1 MSQITFALLGKSG
14 AGKTTVADYLHN
26 YYGVGCI
33 AFADPL
39 KEAAEI
45 LFNGESFYYCKN
57 RSIRDSV
64 VTKRKFICD
73 LADMVKAID
82 EDSFIKI
89 ADRQTRKMKDF
100 SAVVFTDVRFKNEVK
115 YLRGKKAVFIEIVR
129 DDLEPVGFE
138 HESEQL
144 DTSKIHRIV
153 IKNNGTISDLY
164 SEVDRAMLHYLEYLS

>member
-1 MSQITFALLGKSG
+1 MSQIIFALLGKST

-45 LFNGESFYYCKN
+45 LFNGESFYSDKN
-57 RSIRDSV
+57 KNLADSG
-64 VTKRKFICD
+64 VTKRKILCD
-73 LADMVKAID
+73 LADMVKCVD
-82 EDSFIKI
+82 EDAFIKL
-89 ADRQTRKMKDF
+89 ADKQVRKMRDF
-100 SAVVFTDVRFKNEVK
+100 SALIFTDVRFKNEVK

-129 DDLEPVGFE
+129 DNLESTGFQ

-153 IKNNGTISDLY
+153 INNNGTLSDLY

>member
-1 MSQITFALLGKSG
+1 MSQIIFALLGKST

-45 LFNGESFYYCKN
+45 LFNGESFYSDKN
-57 RSIRDSV
+57 KSLTATG
-64 VTKRKFICD
+64 VTKRKILCD
-73 LADMVKAID
+73 IADMVKSVD
-82 EDSFIKI
+82 EDAFIKL
-89 ADRQTRKMKDF
+89 ADKQARKMRDF
-100 SAVVFTDVRFKNEVK
+100 SAIVFTDVRLKNEVK
-115 YLRGKKAVFIEIVR
+115 YLRSKKAVFIEIVR
-129 DDLEPVGFE
+129 DSLEPTGFK

-153 IKNNGTISDLY
+153 INNNGSISDLY